1 MMRSPAKKNRRGVR
15 SLAIRGKARVRLDKA
30 DSKVSKAKVNRGSK
44 VRDKAVSRAA
54 NRANKVSGK
63 QASVNHL
70 CCVVDLQIRLLIF

>member
-30 DSKVSKAKVNRGSK
+30 KVNRVSKGSK